1 MNEFQYCDISDFR
14 LLDLLKYCGFILH
27 VVHSTCKLRAPIKV
41 DKQHLIG
48 HNVLWKGIF
57 E

>member
-48 HNVLWKGIF
+48 QI
-57 E
+57 